1 MSRLSLQNVTV
12 QLGRRNVLDNISL
25 DIGTGEFVGLL
36 GPNGA
41 GKSTLLRTIMQELA
55 HQGHIA
61 IDGRPVAGMT
71 AAERALQLAYLPQ
84 ARNIVWP
91 ISVAEVVALGRLP
104 RSRPFASPTPADQT
118 AVAEAMA
125 QMDITALA
133 ARPATEL
140 SGGETARVLI
150 ARLLAQET
158 PIVIADEPAAG
169 LDPSHQIAL
178 VETFADLA
186 RSGRTVIASLHELPL
201 AARWCRRIIL
211 IASGKVVADGAPA
224 EVITGD
230 NLSQTYGIEAML
242 TSDARGLIVAPT
254 GLARKEVQAQ
264 ED

>member
-1 MSRLSLQNVTV
+1 MSRLSLHNVTV
-12 QLGRRNVLDNISL
+12 RLGHRKVLDDISL
-25 DIGTGEFVGLL
+25 DIAAGEFVGLL

-55 HQGHIA
+55 YEGRIA
-61 IDGRPVAGMT
+61 IDGRPVNELT
-71 AAERALQLAYLPQ
+71 AAGRALQLAYLPQ
-84 ARNIVWP
+84 ARNIAWP

-104 RSRPFASPTPADQT
+104 RSRPFASPAATDKT
-118 AVAEAMA
+118 AVADAMA
-125 QMDITALA
+125 RMDIARLA
-133 ARPATEL
+133 NRPATEL

-178 VETFADLA
+178 VETFADIA
-186 RSGRTVIASLHELPL
+186 RNGRTVIASLHELPL
-201 AARWCRRIIL
+201 AARWCKRIIL
-211 IASGKVVADGAPA
+211 ISDGRVVADGAPE

-242 TSDARGLIVAPT
+242 TSDGHGLIVAPT
-254 GLARKEVQAQ
+254 GLARR
-264 ED
+264 